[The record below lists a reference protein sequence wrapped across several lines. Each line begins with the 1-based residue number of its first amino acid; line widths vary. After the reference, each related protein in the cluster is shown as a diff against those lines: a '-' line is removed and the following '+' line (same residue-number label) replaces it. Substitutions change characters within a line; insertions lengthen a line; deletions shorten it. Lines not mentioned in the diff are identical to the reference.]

1 MKENYKTAYAVIDS
15 YHEGAFPVIAICGTH
30 EAAEELIA
38 DLIKEDRKKGNNY
51 DYDIAEIMIG
61 RDLI

>member
-1 MKENYKTAYAVIDS
+1 MKGGYKMAHAVIDN
-15 YHEGAFPVIAICGTH
+15 YHERAFPVIAVCGTH
-30 EAAEELIA
+30 GAAEELIA